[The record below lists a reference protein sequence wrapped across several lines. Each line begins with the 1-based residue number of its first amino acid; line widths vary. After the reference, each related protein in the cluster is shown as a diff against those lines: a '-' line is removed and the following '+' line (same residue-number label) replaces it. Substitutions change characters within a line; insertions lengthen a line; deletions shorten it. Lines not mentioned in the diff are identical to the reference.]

1 MIRYPDSSSF
11 PHRLEILPAESF
23 QLAVPTGVLQMKRVI
38 LLNVT
43 LPFWGSLYPC
53 WGNKGPVFFFSQ
65 IQNRSEGPSR
75 FRSLQELEEAF
86 TANGNCCCC
95 FLSFPSTDSILK
107 INSSLMNLLHIRPF
121 FPGNLNKKGWYPN
134 WSEKNVLQLDF
145 ALGLSTAPMEKGT
158 PSPVVGGMQVTP
170 GTR

>member
-1 MIRYPDSSSF
+1 MSLCPSGAACI
-11 PHRLEILPAESF
+11 HA
-23 QLAVPTGVLQMKRVI
+23 GVIKAQ
-38 LLNVT
+38 
-43 LPFWGSLYPC
+43 
-53 WGNKGPVFFFSQ
+53 FFFL
-65 IQNRSEGPSR
+65 R
-75 FRSLQELEEAF
+75 FRTDLRDPPDLDLSKSWRKLSLRME
-86 TANGNCCCC
+86 TAAAVQSC
-95 FLSFPSTDSILK
+95 FLSFPSTGSILK

-145 ALGLSTAPMEKGT
+145 ALGLPTAPMEKGT